1 MRFKIVKLVS
11 LFIVLI
17 LMVSCT
23 DVGKKEFD
31 TTKKESDQLNVHIL
45 QSGILAKNPT
55 VKVGKEFN
63 VFKYDDWNKT
73 YLVSNNKD
81 TSPATFRNTIG
92 FLTDA
97 FDIKKTTQDF
107 KVNGNE
113 YIVLFTLFKP
123 KFDSKY
129 FTDLSFNV
137 NADSKYVKEL
147 YGDLAG
153 EYAKERFIGSYSV
166 LDSLTSGCYTSVTI
180 VKGEKQVPGINSL
193 KGIEGIDFVVSIGKQ
208 SKDDNTI
215 AAIDIESTPNYEIT
229 ESNVSVG
236 SVIEVAG
243 NKYVVAYNKY
253 KNEFSLAGPKY
264 VDIGNLK
271 NNLAFSYNGLDS
283 VKFNTIS
290 NSEFGKWFELGE
302 GKEVNYGMMTFD
314 LNKLPN
320 NPDTIEVLDMSGE
333 VVYSIRLF

>member
-1 MRFKIVKLVS
+1 MLSLIV
-11 LFIVLI
+11 VLI

-23 DVGKKEFD
+23 NIDKKEFD

-55 VKVGKEFN
+55 IKVGKEFN
-63 VFKYDDWNKT
+63 AFKYDDWNKT
-73 YLVSNNKD
+73 YLVSNSKE

-92 FLTDA
+92 FLTGA

-107 KVNGNE
+107 KVNGKE
-113 YIVLFTLFKP
+113 YTVLFTTFKP

-208 SKDDNTI
+208 SKDDNTV
-215 AAIDIESTPNYEIT
+215 AMIDMESTPNYEIT

-236 SVIEVAG
+236 SVIEVTG
-243 NKYVVAYNKY
+243 NKYIVAYNKD
-253 KNEFSLAGPKY
+253 KNELSFVGPKY
-264 VDIGNLK
+264 LTVNKIK
-271 NNLAFSYNGLDS
+271 YNLAFSYKGLDS
-283 VKFNTIS
+283 TKFSAIN
-290 NSEFGKWFELGE
+290 NPEFGKWLELGD
-302 GKEVNYGMMTFD
+302 GKEVNYGMLTFD
-314 LNKLPN
+314 LNQLPN
-320 NPDTIEVLDMSGE
+320 NPDMIEVLNTSGE
-333 VVYSIRLF
+333 AEYSIQLF